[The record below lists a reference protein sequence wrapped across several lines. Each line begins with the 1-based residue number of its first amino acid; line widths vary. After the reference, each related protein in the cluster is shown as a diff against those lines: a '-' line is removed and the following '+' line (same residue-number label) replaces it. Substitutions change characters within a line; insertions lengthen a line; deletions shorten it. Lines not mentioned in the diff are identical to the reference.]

1 MTSCQ
6 CSCKTC
12 ADNEFR
18 CGNTRCIPKASRCD
32 GVIDCDTDEVGCG
45 KILNH
50 ILLCSAIWNSLFL
63 GLGLWCLMPLSTI
76 FQSYRGGQFYL
87 WRKPE
92 KTADLPQV
100 TDKVYHI
107 MLYRVHPVWVGF
119 ELIILVVL
127 IA

>member
-45 KILNH
+45 KILNL
-50 ILLCSAIWNSLFL
+50 I
-63 GLGLWCLMPLSTI
+63 T
-76 FQSYRGGQFYL
+76 FYC
-87 WRKPE
+87 
-92 KTADLPQV
+92 
-100 TDKVYHI
+100 
-107 MLYRVHPVWVGF
+107 
-119 ELIILVVL
+119 VVL
-127 IA
+127 FEIVYF